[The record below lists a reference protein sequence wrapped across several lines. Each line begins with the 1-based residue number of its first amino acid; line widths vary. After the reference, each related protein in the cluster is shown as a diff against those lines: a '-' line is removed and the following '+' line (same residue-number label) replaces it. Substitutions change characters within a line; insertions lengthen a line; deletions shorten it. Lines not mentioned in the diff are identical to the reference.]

1 MIQFMK
7 ILGPVVVCIMIH
19 RFLKLPIGIR
29 RDDFRVDEPF
39 DVGTFGREQAVDIIR
54 AQDAVRGMIVVEPVD
69 PLDPVGV
76 PLPFS
81 TVARISLANG
91 SETRSSASIKRPIRR
106 WPPEWQR
113 SAGRPSR
120 RSSPAG

>member
-19 RFLKLPIGIR
+19 RFLELPIGIR

-76 PLPFS
+76 PLPFFHRGADFPGQRLGDAFVRVDKKTHS
-81 TVARISLANG
+81 YVAA
-91 SETRSSASIKRPIRR
+91 
-106 WPPEWQR
+106 
-113 SAGRPSR
+113 
-120 RSSPAG
+120 